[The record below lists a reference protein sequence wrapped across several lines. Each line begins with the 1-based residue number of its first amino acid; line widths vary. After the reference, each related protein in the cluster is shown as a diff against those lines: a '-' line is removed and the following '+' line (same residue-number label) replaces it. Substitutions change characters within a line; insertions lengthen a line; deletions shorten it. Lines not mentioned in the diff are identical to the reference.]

1 MKPFSLFINTS
12 TNSPTNTISPKKRK
26 RTPDEQTPRKKEA
39 NYLEKIK
46 SDELRKYFTQASTEL
61 KQSNT
66 PENKDLVKSVMKT
79 ATRIVFHRNR
89 QFETCSSPAV
99 YYDSSVYT
107 DSENHIVKIIEYIDN
122 SECADFDLVK
132 EVATQKYVYDIIAP
146 KCGFKT
152 PLIVS
157 FGKVSPYVPLV
168 QHRNYNCAFFIV
180 MEKVDDPQLKDYL
193 ATASDFGRLHVNA
206 QLAKIKNCL
215 SHNHIYH
222 NDIHVENVMVG
233 SNITIIDWG
242 RGGTEFDYT
251 RWKDSTKKGGR
262 RRRLAKK
269 TRKK

>member
-1 MKPFSLFINTS
+1 MKPFSLFINTGTS
-12 TNSPTNTISPKKRK
+12 SPTNTSSPTKRK
-26 RTPDEQTPRKKEA
+26 RTPDIHTPRKKEA

-46 SDELRKYFTQASTEL
+46 SAELREYFKTASHDL

-66 PENKDLVKSVMKT
+66 PENNARVDSVIKT
-79 ATRIVFHRNR
+79 AKRIIFHRDR

-107 DSENHIVKIIEYIDN
+107 DLENYIVKIIEYNDN
-122 SECADFDLVK
+122 YECADFDLVK
-132 EVATQKYVYDIIAP
+132 EVATQKYVYNITAP
-146 KCGFKT
+146 ECGFKT
-152 PLIVS
+152 PRILR

-168 QHRNYNCAFFIV
+168 QRRHDNCAFFIV
-180 MEKVDDPQLKDYL
+180 MEKIEDPRLKDYL
-193 ATASDFGRLHVNA
+193 ATASESDRLRVNA

-215 SHNHIYH
+215 SDNHIYH

-233 SNITIIDWG
+233 SDITIIDWG

-262 RRRLAKK
+262 RRRM
-269 TRKK
+269 TRKKR